1 MRLFALCVVGLA
13 LVAIEPAPARGEP
26 GFGSY
31 VVAIG
36 EGLAGTTE
44 PVHTP
49 VAAVAAGWGTE
60 GFTQSVAVGWAWG
73 SRQIGGLFPGSKLSR
88 IQLDGRHARDRSSL
102 AATFGWYDNTLVSLG
117 IDAGVRADPDGAG
130 PTARLSLG
138 IRGVVLR
145 LAGGVDLGHPTRVV
159 GSAELAVELLD
170 LIGVI

>member
-1 MRLFALCVVGLA
+1 MRRFALGIAGLA
-13 LVAIEPAPARGEP
+13 LEVVAPAAARGEP

-36 EGLAGTTE
+36 EGLAGNTE

-49 VAAVAAGWGTE
+49 IAAVAAGWGSE
-60 GFTQSVAVGWAWG
+60 GATQSVAIGWAWG

-102 AATFGWYDNTLVSLG
+102 AATYGWYDNTLISAG
-117 IDAGVRADPDGAG
+117 IDAGIRADTDGAG

-138 IRGVVLR
+138 LRGVALR
-145 LAGGVDLGHPTRVV
+145 LVGGIDLGHTARLV

-170 LIGVI
+170 LIGTI